1 MKDEIISFET
11 AKLAKEKGFK
21 EFCSNGFDDRLE
33 GIEPFGI
40 GNGEISSTHSIDYFD
55 NKGDNHLYAR
65 PTQSLLQRWLREVHE
80 IDIEIELTD
89 NSRHSY
95 YESSI
100 KKQDI
105 RDYNDEDCFDQVR
118 QVHIKGKFKTYEQA
132 LEKGLQEAL
141 KLIIKK

>member
-1 MKDEIISFET
+1 MKDELIGFET

-65 PTQSLLQRWLREVHE
+65 PTQSLLQRWMREVHN
-80 IDIEIELTD
+80 IKISILPRTNIEEKRWWDWLIQGQPVIYLKFT
-89 NSRHSY
+89 SY
-95 YESSI
+95 E
-100 KKQDI
+100 K
-105 RDYNDEDCFDQVR
+105 
-118 QVHIKGKFKTYEQA
+118 A
-132 LEKGLQEAL
+132 LEEGLQEAL

>member
-1 MKDEIISFET
+1 MKDELISFET

-40 GNGEISSTHSIDYFD
+40 GNGEISSTHIIDYFD

-65 PTQSLLQRWLREVHE
+65 PTQSLLQRWLRDEFDIIVAVYHDTILYNVDIVSFYRHGE
-80 IDIEIELTD
+80 DIIKLGSGDIENLLFH
-89 NSRHSY
+89 N
-95 YESSI
+95 
-100 KKQDI
+100 
-105 RDYNDEDCFDQVR
+105 
-118 QVHIKGKFKTYEQA
+118 TYEER

-141 KLIIKK
+141 KLIK

>member
-1 MKDEIISFET
+1 MKDELTEFET
-11 AKLAKEKGFK
+11 AKLAEEKGFD
-21 EFCSNGFDDRLE
+21 EYCDMSWRT
-33 GIEPFGI
+33 
-40 GNGEISSTHSIDYFD
+40 ISSKMDANKRNSLGDTHTPGSGAEPIGVTIFISI
-55 NKGDNHLYAR
+55 YA

-105 RDYNDEDCFDQVR
+105 RDYNDEDYFDQVR

-141 KLIIKK
+141 KLMG